1 MFMAFLLREN
11 PINGLSTGLLLGI
24 VIGAAGLGN
33 ALGIGLGSLVK
44 RINPAITVVVALAG
58 GAVMSLL
65 AALFYGVLTV
75 ACLGLV
81 AGLSQALAKLSLDS
95 TIQAHVPERVQTS
108 AFARSDT
115 VLQMAWVIG
124 GFVGI
129 AMPLIPSLGLG
140 VGAAV
145 LGAWLVLVLASARRP
160 RPAPAADQ
168 PRTTT
173 DPRQN
178 RSANADHRQS
188 RAGQFP
194 KRASASAA
202 ETGADSASHQSSSS
216 ASARRSLATGAA
228 VLWSGA
234 WPRRNPSPIP
244 SSSRIR
250 SSTIGT
256 ICSGFFFGVRAAA
269 R

>member
-1 MFMAFLLREN
+1 MRYAFLVFVGGTILAILLPAKVDASQGEDSMALLPGSTGKTSSRRRRFGMPAQVAHALRANCGPRWLSGFLTMFMAFLLREN
-11 PINGLSTGLLLGI
+11 PINGLSTGVLLGI

-33 ALGIGLGSLVK
+33 TLGIGLGSLVK
-44 RINPAITVVVALAG
+44 RINPAITVVVALAA
-58 GAVMSLL
+58 GAIMSLL
-65 AALFYGVLTV
+65 AALFYGVLTA

-160 RPAPAADQ
+160 RPGPAADQ
-168 PRTTT
+168 PEPPQPPTEPLR
-173 DPRQN
+173 
-178 RSANADHRQS
+178 
-188 RAGQFP
+188 
-194 KRASASAA
+194 KR
-202 ETGADSASHQSSSS
+202 
-216 ASARRSLATGAA
+216 
-228 VLWSGA
+228 
-234 WPRRNPSPIP
+234 
-244 SSSRIR
+244 
-250 SSTIGT
+250 
-256 ICSGFFFGVRAAA
+256 
-269 R
+269 